1 MDDLHKQ
8 LEIYKENYARYR
20 VTGDINAKTV
30 ADTALGE
37 AEKIIKEEKSQYEQG
52 KGYIQNFVSSFT
64 QTNPDLV
71 NLHQKASTLQR
82 QVPLVQ
88 DDYVQT
94 QMMSTSPI
102 APHVDY
108 TNYLVKLG
116 VVVALGLAAGLAATL

>member
-20 VTGDINAKTV
+20 VTGDVNAKTV

-37 AEKIIKEEKSQYEQG
+37 AEKIINEEKSQYEQG
-52 KGYIQNFVSSFT
+52 KGYIQNFVNSFT
-64 QTNPDLV
+64 ETNPDLV
-71 NLHQKASTLQR
+71 NFHQKASSLQR

-88 DDYVQT
+88 NEYVQT

-102 APHVDY
+102 APHVEY

-116 VVVALGLAAGLAATL
+116 IVVALGLAAGLAATL

>member
-20 VTGDINAKTV
+20 VTGDVNAKTV

-37 AEKIIKEEKSQYEQG
+37 AEKIIDEEKSQYEQG
-52 KGYIQNFVSSFT
+52 KGYIQNFVNSFT
-64 QTNPDLV
+64 ETNPDLV
-71 NLHQKASTLQR
+71 NLHQKASSLQR

-88 DDYVQT
+88 NDYVQT

>member
-8 LEIYKENYARYR
+8 LEIYKQNYARYR
-20 VTGDINAKTV
+20 VTGDINAKTI

-37 AEKIIKEEKSQYEQG
+37 AEKIIREEQSQYEQG
-52 KGYIQNFVSSFT
+52 KGYIQNFVNGVK

-71 NLHQKASTLQR
+71 NLRQKASVLER
-82 QVPLVQ
+82 QIPLVQ

-94 QMMSTSPI
+94 QMMNTSPI

-108 TNYLVKLG
+108 TPYLIKLG
-116 VVVALGLAAGLAATL
+116 VVVGLGVAAGLAATL